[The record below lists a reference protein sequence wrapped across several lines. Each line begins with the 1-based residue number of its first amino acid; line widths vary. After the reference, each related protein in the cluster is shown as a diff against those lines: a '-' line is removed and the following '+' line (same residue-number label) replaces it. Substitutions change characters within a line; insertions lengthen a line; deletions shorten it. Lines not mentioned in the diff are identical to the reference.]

1 MITDI
6 EVLKALDL
14 TKSVLVIDDEKFSRV
29 IVRRALHPLEVRE
42 APNGA
47 EGLQAYLSDPSIAMI
62 LCDFNM
68 PVMDGLKVLK
78 AIRSGFEGAHNAV
91 PILMLTGNSDSA
103 LVRTA
108 LQLDVDGFIVKPIS
122 QSAIEARLKYVLT
135 NPRDV
140 RPPKYYQGIEVDSV
154 SERLLKTLGTYVEE
168 KKDAEG
174 PAITTEREIKLGDI
188 PPNSLLTRDI
198 KAPTGELLVAAGQ
211 VLSERLIRRLT
222 ELAPL
227 GFAPKTVWIED
238 NPKIEQ
244 GGAA

>member
-1 MITDI
+1 MITDVD
-6 EVLKALDL
+6 VLKALDL

-29 IVRRALHPLEVRE
+29 IVRRALHPLEVIE
-42 APNGA
+42 ASNGA
-47 EGLQAYLSDPSIAMI
+47 EGLQAYLTDPSVAMI

-78 AIRSGFEGAHNAV
+78 AIRTGFEGAHNAV
-91 PILMLTGNSDSA
+91 PVLMLTGNSDSA

-135 NPRDV
+135 NPREV
-140 RPPKYYQGIEVDSV
+140 RPPKYYQGIDVDSV
-154 SERLLKTLGTYVEE
+154 SERLLRTLGTYVDVKKEE
-168 KKDAEG
+168 VALV
-174 PAITTEREIKLGDI
+174 TTDREVTLAAV

-198 KAPTGELLVAAGQ
+198 NAPTGELLVAAGQ
-211 VLSERLIRRLT
+211 VLSDRLLRRLS

-238 NPKIEQ
+238 NPKIKEA
-244 GGAA
+244 GG

>member
-1 MITDI
+1 MITDVD
-6 EVLKALDL
+6 VLKALDL
-14 TKSVLVIDDEKFSRV
+14 TKSVLVVDDEKFSRV
-29 IVRRALHPLEVRE
+29 IVRRALHPLEVIE
-42 APNGA
+42 AANGA
-47 EGLQAYLSDPSIAMI
+47 EGLQMLLTNPSVAMV

-78 AIRSGFEGAHNAV
+78 AIRTGFEGAPSAI

-122 QSAIEARLKYVLT
+122 QSAIESRLKYVLT
-135 NPRDV
+135 NPREV
-140 RPPKYYQGIEVDSV
+140 RPPKYYQGIDVDSV
-154 SERLLKTLGTYVEE
+154 SERLLKTLGTYVDE
-168 KKDAEG
+168 KKIDDT
-174 PAITTEREIKLGDI
+174 PITTDREVTLTAV
-188 PPNSLLTRDI
+188 PTNSLLTRDI

-211 VLSERLIRRLT
+211 VLSERLIRRLN

-238 NPKIEQ
+238 NPKIAE
-244 GGAA
+244 

>member
-1 MITDI
+1 MITDTTI
-6 EVLKALDL
+6 LK
-14 TKSVLVIDDEKFSRV
+14 TMGTSKSVLVIDDEKFSRV
-29 IVRRALHPLEVRE
+29 IVRRALHPLEVLE

-47 EGLQAYLSDPSIAMI
+47 EGLQAYLTNPSVAMI

-108 LQLDVDGFIVKPIS
+108 LQLDVDGFIVKPVS
-122 QSAIEARLKYVLT
+122 QAAIEARLKYVLT
-135 NPRDV
+135 NPREIQ
-140 RPPKYYQGIEVDSV
+140 PPKFYEGIDVESV
-154 SERLLKTLGTYVEE
+154 SDRLLKTLSTEIEE
-168 KKDAEG
+168 EPTPEPEAN
-174 PAITTEREIKLGDI
+174 TI
-188 PPNSLLTRDI
+188 PPGSLLTRDI
-198 KAPTGELLVAAGQ
+198 NAPSGELLVAAGQ
-211 VLSERLIRRLT
+211 VLSERLVRRLT

-238 NPKIEQ
+238 NPKIVEP
-244 GGAA
+244 AKASA

>member
-6 EVLKALDL
+6 DVLKALDL

-29 IVRRALHPLEVRE
+29 IVRRALHPLDVLE
-42 APNGA
+42 AANGA
-47 EGLQAYLSDPSIAMI
+47 EGLQTYLTNPSVAMI

-135 NPRDV
+135 NPREV

-154 SERLLKTLGTYVEE
+154 SERLLKTLGTFVEE
-168 KKDAEG
+168 KKEEG
-174 PAITTEREIKLGDI
+174 PVITTERELKLADI
-188 PPNSLLTRDI
+188 PPNSLLTRDL

-238 NPKIEQ
+238 NPKIEDKE
-244 GGAA
+244 